1 MATLSVTI
9 TPDSR
14 DGTKAYLTGEFTG
27 GSEDYDYARRLQVT
41 ILGATTYTIDSKQTS
56 GGYNTWALDIT
67 GLEPGVTYAWSADM
81 LYRTTG
87 GWAAS
92 GYRDNGTF
100 TTAPPPAKTYYAYV
114 TFDSNG
120 GSGVPSTQYGSETN
134 NTGYVRIYLPSTTPS
149 RVGYTFAGWSLNSDG
164 SGTVYSPGGSI
175 VLYSGTTSSPGQ
187 GYTLYA
193 VWAED
198 ATKRVW
204 ISQGGAFGRGIVYCS
219 DGSKWYRGVLWI
231 CTNSGWKRGT

>member
-1 MATLSVTI
+1 
-9 TPDSR
+9 
-14 DGTKAYLTGEFTG
+14 
-27 GSEDYDYARRLQVT
+27 
-41 ILGATTYTIDSKQTS
+41 
-56 GGYNTWALDIT
+56 
-67 GLEPGVTYAWSADM
+67 M

-114 TFDSNG
+114 TFNANG

-149 RVGYTFAGWSLNSDG
+149 RSGYTFSGWSLNSDG

-175 VLYSGTTSSPGQ
+175 VLYSGMTSSPGQ

-193 VWAED
+193 VWVED
-198 ATKRVW
+198 TTGRVW
-204 ISQGGAFGRGIVYCS
+204 LSQGGAFGQGILYCS
-219 DGSKWYRGVLWI
+219 DGLKFYKGIPWVGTGSGWRRGV
-231 CTNSGWKRGT
+231 